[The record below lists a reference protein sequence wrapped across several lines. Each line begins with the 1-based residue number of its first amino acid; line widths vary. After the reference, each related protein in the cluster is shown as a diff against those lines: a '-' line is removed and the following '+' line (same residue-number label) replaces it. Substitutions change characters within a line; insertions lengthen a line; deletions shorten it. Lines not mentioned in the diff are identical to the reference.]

1 MWKRIGI
8 ILIFTLSTIHFKQF
22 CLATEDESNELKLA
36 IVNHETNY
44 TNLTYQEC
52 DWKPGCKLKQL
63 SCRYLDEFMN
73 HINITITEEYYRT
86 PEEAK
91 DAVRT
96 NKVVG
101 ALYFTENFT
110 DALVARL
117 LLGNMSDDNTINQS
131 EVRVW
136 LDTSNQPVGETL
148 PTDLHVAFQNFTKDI
163 HSDCN
168 IREELLEIPL
178 SLMNLD

>member
-1 MWKRIGI
+1 
-8 ILIFTLSTIHFKQF
+8 
-22 CLATEDESNELKLA
+22 
-36 IVNHETNY
+36 
-44 TNLTYQEC
+44 
-52 DWKPGCKLKQL
+52 
-63 SCRYLDEFMN
+63 MN

-136 LDTSNQPVGETL
+136 LDTSSE
-148 PTDLHVAFQNFTKDI
+148 
-163 HSDCN
+163 
-168 IREELLEIPL
+168 
-178 SLMNLD
+178 